1 MASLTS
7 PRAAYVAG
15 GRPSSLIGRVF
26 SYLGLYAS
34 RQSLA
39 QLDDKMLDDIGLTR
53 EEALREARRWD
64 VPANWHR

>member
-15 GRPSSLIGRVF
+15 GRPSSLVGRAF

-39 QLDDKMLDDIGLTR
+39 RLDDKMLEDIGVTR
-53 EEALREARRWD
+53 EQALTESRRWD
-64 VPANWHR
+64 VPANWRS